1 MSTES
6 ILKETIEAMAEVIKA
21 ASQDKIDPD
30 YVKALVQQV
39 NKNKDM
45 VSSLVNEIPEDTLL
59 EYNQAKN
66 EIAREFNISFKA
78 H

>member
-45 VSSLVNEIPEDTLL
+45 VTSLVDEIPQDTLF

-66 EIAREFNISFKA
+66 DIAREFNISFKA

>member
-45 VSSLVNEIPEDTLL
+45 VSSLIDEIPENTLL

>member
-1 MSTES
+1 TES
-6 ILKETIEAMAEVIKA
+6 ILNETIEAMAEVIKA

-45 VSSLVNEIPEDTLL
+45 VSSLVDGIPEDTLL
-59 EYNQAKN
+59 EYNQAKSD
-66 EIAREFNISFKA
+66 IAREFNISFKA

>member
-6 ILKETIEAMAEVIKA
+6 ILNETIEAMAEVIKA

-39 NKNKDM
+39 NKNKEIL
-45 VSSLVNEIPEDTLL
+45 SSLVDDIPNDTLL
-59 EYNQAKN
+59 EYNEAKS